1 MNQSASNP
9 TTQKSQAV
17 TGPSGSAGTP
27 AEGTAKGAHWVNG
40 ISYWQDYMTIIELE
54 ELSAPGLRPAS

>member
-9 TTQKSQAV
+9 TTLTNDAAKGLAE
-17 TGPSGSAGTP
+17 SAGTSTQG
-27 AEGTAKGAHWVNG
+27 AAKGAHWVNG

-54 ELSAPGLRPAS
+54 DFQAPGLRPAS